1 MEKGISVYLGLDY
14 SIEENINYI
23 RLAKEKGFS
32 RIFTSMHIP
41 EANHNDI
48 KENLFKLLNEAKRL
62 NMTVNVDISPN
73 TFKFFGIKDNDIESL
88 LEYGIKVIRLDFGFS
103 SKEIANFSN
112 NNIGLKIELNAS
124 TLNEK
129 FLLELEEYKANF
141 SNILAC
147 HNYYPKKYTG
157 ISEEL
162 LIKRNDILKRKG
174 ISISAFIPSLDNR
187 RGPIYEGLP
196 TLEKHRDLN
205 PYLSA
210 KHLFALGVDNVY
222 IGDSQASNEEL
233 ELVGGIVTPFEF
245 NIDWI
250 TDNNDIQNYMKSNLF
265 TQRLDEA
272 EYVVRIEESRYF
284 FMDEDKKHI
293 LEEDLPFGIRIRGCI
308 TIDNLEYKR
317 YAGEIQICK
326 TDLPYDNRVN
336 LIAHIKEYDL
346 YLLDYIKGG
355 DIIKFK
361 PVKD

>member
-14 SIEENINYI
+14 TIEENINYI

-48 KENLFKLLNEAKRL
+48 KENLFRLLNEAKRL
-62 NMTVNVDISPN
+62 DMTVNVDISPN
-73 TFKFFGIKDNDIESL
+73 TFKFFELENNDLKSL
-88 LEYGIKVIRLDFGFS
+88 LEYGIRVVRLDFGFTVE
-103 SKEIANFSN
+103 EIANFSN

-124 TLNEK
+124 TLNEE
-129 FLLELEEYKANF
+129 FLIELEKYNVNF

-162 LIKRNDILKRKG
+162 LVKRNNILKQKG
-174 ISISAFIPSLDNR
+174 ICISAFIPSLENR

-205 PYLSA
+205 PYISA
-210 KHLFALGVDNVY
+210 KHLFALGIDNVY
-222 IGDSQASNEEL
+222 IGDSQASMKEL
-233 ELVGGIVTPFEF
+233 ELVGGIITPFEF
-245 NIDWI
+245 SIDWI
-250 TDNNDIQNYMKSNLF
+250 TDNANIRDYLESNLF

-284 FMDEDKKHI
+284 FMDDNNKYI
-293 LEEDLPFGIRIRGCI
+293 LENTLPTGIRKKGCI
-308 TIDNLEYKR
+308 TIDNLKYKR

-326 TDLPYDNRVN
+326 IDLPHDDRVN
-336 LIAHIKEYDL
+336 LIAQIKESEL

-355 DIIKFK
+355 DTLKFK
-361 PVKD
+361 LIN

>member
-48 KENLFKLLNEAKRL
+48 KINLFKLLNEAKKL

-73 TFKFFGIKDNDIESL
+73 TFKFFEIEDNDIESL

-103 SKEIANFSN
+103 SKQIADFSN
-112 NNIGLKIELNAS
+112 NNIGLKVELNAS
-124 TLNEK
+124 TLTEG
-129 FLLELEEYKANF
+129 FLLELEKYNANF

-162 LIKRNDILKRKG
+162 LIKRNNILKRKG
-174 ISISAFIPSLDNR
+174 INISAFVPSSDNK

-196 TLEKHRDLN
+196 TLEKHRNLN
-205 PYLSA
+205 PYLST

-222 IGDSQASNEEL
+222 IGDSQASIQEL
-233 ELVGGIVTPFEF
+233 ELMGSIVTPFEF
-245 NIDWI
+245 SIDWV
-250 TDNNDIQNYMKSNLF
+250 TDNEDIRSYIESNTF

-284 FMDEDKKHI
+284 FMEDKNKSI
-293 LEEDLPFGIRIRGCI
+293 LEDKLPFGTRERGCV
-308 TIDNLEYKR
+308 TIDNLGYKR

-326 TDLPYDNRVN
+326 TDLPYDDRVN
-336 LIAHIKEYDL
+336 LIACIKEYDL
-346 YLLDYIKGG
+346 YLLDYMKGG
-355 DIIKFK
+355 DTIKFK
-361 PVKD
+361 STN